1 MNTTQVAIYVLLEEM
16 EIKET
21 LISSNNIPI

>member
-16 EIKET
+16 QIKET